1 MFNLQV
7 VRDSIE
13 GFGTDEDS
21 LTRGI
26 VTRAEIDLMKARGEY
41 YNMYNTSMDNAIIGD
56 VSGDYKD
63 FLLTLLGSNI
73 WSLFFF

>member
-1 MFNLQV
+1 MCYCQV

-21 LTRGI
+21 LTRAI
-26 VTRAEIDLMKARGEY
+26 VTRAEIDLMKVRGEF
-41 YNMYNTSMDNAIIGD
+41 YNMYNSSMDNAIIGD

-63 FLLTLLGSNI
+63 FLITLLGSKI
-73 WSLFFF
+73 

>member
-1 MFNLQV
+1 MFNYVYLQV

-21 LTRGI
+21 LTRAI
-26 VTRAEIDLMKARGEY
+26 VMRAEIDLMKVRGEY
-41 YNMYNTSMDNAIIGD
+41 FNMYNASMDNAIIGD

-63 FLLTLLGSNI
+63 FLMTLLGSKI
-73 WSLFFF
+73 